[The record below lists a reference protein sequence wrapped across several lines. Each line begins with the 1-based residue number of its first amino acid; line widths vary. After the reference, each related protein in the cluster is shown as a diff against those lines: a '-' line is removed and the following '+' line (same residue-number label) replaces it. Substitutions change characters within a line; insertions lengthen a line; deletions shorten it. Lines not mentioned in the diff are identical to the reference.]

1 MKHADNIERIPKPQH
16 GSQAWLDLRD
26 RDAMGRVRFGTS
38 ESASILDR
46 SMYETRSDLIL
57 RKMAGSQPSVETPA
71 MRFGNLMEAILIE
84 EAAKKIRLNFETPDV
99 MFGRDR
105 FIATLDGWN
114 QTERII
120 VEAKT
125 TQKFAIEGIDDVPEQ
140 WLWQTT
146 AQRWACHAEAVWLVS
161 LDRRLEIS
169 VIEIPYREDMMN
181 ALVQEATRL
190 GHALDDRRIE
200 PYISEMAASHIAKMF
215 PADPQKTIEIGQ
227 QGIDLLMMWDDA
239 TRRKKEAE
247 ADEEFAKDALARMM
261 LDATTATHAG
271 REVVSWKQR
280 KGRSILDQARLVEEM
295 PEIVEKF
302 TKIGSP
308 YRVMVNKVDRP

>member
-1 MKHADNIERIPKPQH
+1 MTNQFTINRIPKPEH
-16 GSQAWLDLRD
+16 GSLEWLALRD
-26 RDAMGRVRFGTS
+26 RDSMGRVRFGTS

-46 SMYETRSDLIL
+46 SMYETRADLIA
-57 RKMAGSQPSVETPA
+57 RKIHGSEISVETPA
-71 MRFGNLMEAILIE
+71 MRFGNMMESILIS
-84 EAAKKIRLNFETPDV
+84 EASKKIQLNFETPDV
-99 MFGRDR
+99 MFARDR

-125 TQKFAIEGIDDVPEQ
+125 TQKMAVETIDDVPEQ

-146 AQRWACHAEAVWLVS
+146 AQRWACHAEAVWLVV

-190 GHALDDRRIE
+190 GQALDEKKIE
-200 PYISEMAASHIAKMF
+200 PYISSMAASHIAKMF
-215 PADPQKTIEIGQ
+215 PANPEKSVDLDRRGM
-227 QGIDLLMMWDDA
+227 DLLMMWEDA

-247 ADEEFAKDALARMM
+247 ADEEFAKDELARLM
-261 LDATTATHAG
+261 LDATTG
-271 REVVSWKQR
+271 RFDGQEVITWKER
-280 KGRSILDQARLVEEM
+280 KGRASLDQKRLAEAH
-295 PEIVEKF
+295 PEIVERF
-302 TKIGSP
+302 TKTGSP
-308 YRVMVNKVDRP
+308 YRVMLNKADRL